1 MKNKLNE
8 WHRAENVSYPI
19 LVDKTFSGYVIIRKN
34 IEEFTRDDETWYKF
48 DEKYIP
54 IDEWITYEDLILAH
68 SELAKQRA
76 DIDYIMIMEEL

>member
-1 MKNKLNE
+1 MKLTE
-8 WHRAENVSYPI
+8 WHKAESFVYPELI
-19 LVDKTFSGYVIIRKN
+19 DKSFSAYVIIRKDVV
-34 IEEFTRDDETWYKF
+34 EFTRNGEVVYKF

-54 IDEWITYEDLILAH
+54 IEEWITYEDLILAH